1 MLTDI
6 MPWEAGEKSLERQP
20 LISVIVPVWNGE
32 KYLADCVESIVSQS
46 LQDMEIILVDDGS
59 TDGTWSLMERL
70 QGEDPRIRILHQEN
84 AGVSEARNAG
94 IEMSRGQFIRFVDAD
109 DLLPQDSMRLL
120 AEKAQANDCDLVL
133 AAYTEVLG
141 RRRYLRDLGRCE
153 DVVDND
159 EFLRRLERLSNSFYY
174 GVLWNKLFRGDVI
187 REHRVRFVSGLH
199 WGEDFAFVMG
209 YLAHAERIGYTT
221 APVYDYRR
229 NPKGAVVRQFFHTIR
244 HPIEGIKDRLLI
256 YDAYRE
262 LYRVR
267 GQYEKYRRV
276 LWLYLFRFTIRN

>member
-1 MLTDI
+1 M
-6 MPWEAGEKSLERQP
+6 ERQP

-32 KYLADCVESIVSQS
+32 KYLAECVESIVSQS
-46 LQDMEIILVDDGS
+46 LEDMEIILVDDGS
-59 TDGTWSLMERL
+59 ADGTWPLMERL
-70 QGEDPRIRILHQEN
+70 KAQDARIRILHQEN

-94 IEMSRGQFIRFVDAD
+94 IAISRGQYIRFVDAD
-109 DLLPQDSMRLL
+109 DLLPPDSMRLL

-141 RRRYLRDLGRCE
+141 HRRYMRDLGKCE

-174 GVLWNKLFRGDVI
+174 GVLWNKLFRGEVI
-187 REHRVRFVSGLH
+187 REHRVRFVSGLT

-209 YLAHAERIGYTT
+209 YLAHAERIGYTMT
-221 APVYDYRR
+221 PVYDYRR

-244 HPIEGIKDRLLI
+244 HPVEGIKDRLLI
-256 YDAYRE
+256 YGTYRE

>member
-1 MLTDI
+1 M
-6 MPWEAGEKSLERQP
+6 ERQP

-32 KYLADCVESIVSQS
+32 PYLTECVESIVSQS
-46 LQDMEIILVDDGS
+46 LRDMEIILVDDGS
-59 TDGTWSLMERL
+59 TDGTWALMERL
-70 QGEDPRIRILHQEN
+70 KEKDERIRILRQAN

-94 IEMSRGQFIRFVDAD
+94 MEISRGEYIRFVDAD
-109 DLLPQDSMRLL
+109 DRLPTDSMRMLV
-120 AEKAQANDCDLVL
+120 EKAQANGCDLVL

-141 RRRYLRDLGRCE
+141 RKRYLRDLGRCE

-174 GVLWNKLFRGDVI
+174 GVLWNKLFRGEII
-187 REHRVRFVSGLH
+187 RAHRVRFVSGLH
-199 WGEDFAFVMG
+199 WGEDFAFVMS

-244 HPIEGIKDRLLI
+244 HPIEGIRDRLLI
-256 YDAYRE
+256 YGAYRD
-262 LYRVR
+262 LYQAR
-267 GQYEKYRRV
+267 GQYERYRRV

>member
-1 MLTDI
+1 M
-6 MPWEAGEKSLERQP
+6 EQQP
-20 LISVIVPVWNGE
+20 LVSVIVPIWNGE
-32 KYLADCVESIVSQS
+32 KYLAQCVESVLGQS
-46 LQDMEIILVDDGS
+46 LRDMEIILIDDGS
-59 TDGTWSLMERL
+59 TDGTWALMEQLARSD
-70 QGEDPRIRILHQEN
+70 ERIRTLRQEN

-94 IEMSRGQFIRFVDAD
+94 IEMSRGRYIRFVDAD
-109 DLLPQDSMRLL
+109 DLLPEDSMRLL
-120 AEKAQANDCDLVL
+120 VEAARQDDCDLVL

-141 RRRYLRDLGRCE
+141 RKRYYRDLGKCE
-153 DVVDND
+153 DLVDND

-187 REHRVRFVSGLH
+187 RERRVRFVSGLG

-209 YLAHAERIGYTT
+209 YLAHAERIRYTM

-229 NPKGAVVRQFFHTIR
+229 NPKGAVVRQFFRVIR
-244 HPIEGIKDRLLI
+244 HPVAGLKDRWLI
-256 YDAYRE
+256 YDCYRE
-262 LYRVR
+262 LYKTR